1 LWIGMKNSKPLLTFD
16 IVTLMPEMFS
26 ALCDYGVTGRAFK
39 EKIVT
44 LNLWNPRDFS
54 KDTHKTVDDRI
65 YGGGPGMLMMADP
78 LVKSIESAKKRQGE
92 LGVKNTKVIHMTP
105 RGKSFNHD
113 HIKKLVVCEG
123 LVIITSR
130 YEGIDERVNDWVDE
144 EISIGDY
151 VLSGGELPAMTLMD
165 CLIRQLPGVLNDDE
179 SAIQDSFVNGLL
191 DHSHF
196 TRPEVFRK
204 MKVPEVLLSG
214 DHEKIRLWRLKESL
228 KLTWKNRPDLLVGK
242 LLTKEETRLLE
253 EIKIEQEQ
261 GSI

>member
-1 LWIGMKNSKPLLTFD
+1 MKTSKVLLTFD

-26 ALCDYGVTGRAFK
+26 AISDYGVTGRAFK
-39 EKIVT
+39 ENIVD
-44 LNLWNPRDFS
+44 LNLWNPREFS
-54 KDTHKTVDDRI
+54 TDLHKTVDDRA

-78 LVKSIESAKKRQGE
+78 LVKSIEAAKNRQSK
-92 LGVKNTKVIHMTP
+92 LGIKNNKVIHMTP
-105 RGKSFNHD
+105 RGKLLSHNE
-113 HIKKLVVCEG
+113 IKRLLDCEG

-151 VLSGGELPAMTLMD
+151 VLSGGELPAMTMMD
-165 CLIRQLPGVLNDDE
+165 CLIRQLPGVLNDHE
-179 SAIQDSFVNGLL
+179 SATQDSFVNSLL

-196 TRPEVFRK
+196 TRPEIFKK

-214 DHEKIRLWRLKESL
+214 NHEKIRLWRLKESL
-228 KLTWKNRPDLLVGK
+228 KLTWIRRPDLLAEK
-242 LLTKEETRLLE
+242 LLTKEEARLLE
-253 EIKIEQEQ
+253 EIQIEQEQ